1 MSRQGRRH
9 RLPQHRDYVLIPAPL
24 DFTLPDEK
32 SPLPAII
39 VTPSSPQC
47 SADFSIAFIA
57 PEPKPTLLQRA
68 ATVLSPVH
76 TKLVA
81 PLQTKARLAFVLAL
95 FLFIMAAHLFAHR
108 LATRHPHLQFDA
120 GPASISSADI
130 AALAPLEHTHRL
142 GHGHG
147 GGWFDWRALWDESEP
162 VERQDFVVT
171 EEGANVTFDD
181 EGHASRAAEAD
192 IELKRAEAA
201 AR

>member
-1 MSRQGRRH
+1 MPDSGRRH

-24 DFTLPDEK
+24 DFTPPDEK

-47 SADFSIAFIA
+47 SADFSIAFVA
-57 PEPKPTLLQRA
+57 PEPKPTVLQRA
-68 ATVLSPVH
+68 AAVLSPVH

-81 PLQTKARLAFVLAL
+81 PLQTKARLAFVLVL
-95 FLFIMAAHLFAHR
+95 FIFIMAAHLFAHR
-108 LATRHPHLQFDA
+108 LATRHPHLQFDSA
-120 GPASISSADI
+120 PASISSADI
-130 AALAPLEHTHRL
+130 AALAPFDHSHGI

-147 GGWFDWRALWDESEP
+147 HGWFDWRGFWDESEA
-162 VERQDFVVT
+162 VEREFVVT
-171 EEGANVTFDD
+171 EEGENTTSQD

-192 IELKRAEAA
+192 IELRRAEAA

>member
-1 MSRQGRRH
+1 M
-9 RLPQHRDYVLIPAPL
+9 RLLPFSLSHALTQPHA
-24 DFTLPDEK
+24 DFTPPDEK

-68 ATVLSPVH
+68 ATAISPVH
-76 TKLVA
+76 AKLVA
-81 PLQTKARLAFVLAL
+81 PLQTKARLAFVLVL

-108 LATRHPHLQFDA
+108 LATRHPHLQFDSA
-120 GPASISSADI
+120 PASISSADI
-130 AALAPLEHTHRL
+130 AALAPLEQSHGT

-147 GGWFDWRALWDESEP
+147 TGWFDLRGIWDESEP
-162 VERQDFVVT
+162 VGRHEFVVT
-171 EEGANVTFDD
+171 EEGENATSRQD
-181 EGHASRAAEAD
+181 EAHASRAAEAD
-192 IELKRAEAA
+192 VELRRAEAA